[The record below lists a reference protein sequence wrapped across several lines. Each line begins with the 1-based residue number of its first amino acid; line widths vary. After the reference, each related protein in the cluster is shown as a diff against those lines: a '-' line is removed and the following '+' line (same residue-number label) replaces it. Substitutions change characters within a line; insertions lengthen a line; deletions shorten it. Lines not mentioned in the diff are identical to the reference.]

1 MSTRPTPL
9 TENLHRYL
17 LEVSL
22 REPPAIARLREE
34 TSRIPEGAMQTSP
47 EQGQFLSLLVRVLQA
62 RSVIEIGVFTG
73 HSTAW
78 MALGLPEGGRLIACD
93 RSLEWTAI
101 ARRYWAELGVAGR
114 IELRIGGARRVV
126 EDLLREGRGGSVDL
140 IFVDADKP
148 HYEFYFERGLELLRP
163 GGIAAF
169 DNTLWHGRVID
180 PADQEPDTEAI
191 RSFNQKLKRDQ
202 RVDISLV
209 PIGDGL
215 TLARKRDQPG
225 ADR

>member
-9 TENLHRYL
+9 TNDLHRYL
-17 LEVSL
+17 LDVSL

-34 TSRIPEGAMQTSP
+34 TSRFPEGGMQTSP
-47 EQGQFLSLLVRVLQA
+47 EQGQFLSFLVRMLQA
-62 RSVIEIGVFTG
+62 RSVLEIGVFTG

-78 MALGLPEGGRLIACD
+78 MALGLPEGGRIIACD
-93 RSLEWTAI
+93 RSQEWTAI

-114 IELRIGGARRVV
+114 IELRIEGARRVV
-126 EDLLREGRGGSVDL
+126 ESLLREGREGSVDF

-148 HYEFYFERGLELLRP
+148 NYEFYFERGLQLLRP
-163 GGIAAF
+163 GGIVAF
-169 DNTLWHGRVID
+169 DNTLWHARVID
-180 PADQEPDTEAI
+180 PANHEPDTEAI
-191 RSFNQKLKRDQ
+191 RTFNRKLKEDQ

-215 TLARKRDQPG
+215 TLARKREQPG